1 MLLQKWESK
10 SNWENIPLGVT
21 PFTHLD
27 PSAIQAM
34 QPVLP
39 KCCGHLLTTQVV
51 VECQNLEEA
60 EILERI
66 PKEVI
71 KQLLLA
77 RFASSAVVLLP
88 QNWVGVLLLVSQST
102 GLAHLIQ
109 NLSCSLSSVCT
120 CFLST
125 DLICKQKWPLKP
137 TEATMVNFNINKV
150 L

>member
-1 MLLQKWESK
+1 MLFRPCSLSR
-10 SNWENIPLGVT
+10 
-21 PFTHLD
+21 H
-27 PSAIQAM
+27 
-34 QPVLP
+34 PVLP
-39 KCCGHLLTTQVV
+39 KCCGHLPTTQAV

-60 EILERI
+60 EVLERI

-88 QNWVGVLLLVSQST
+88 QNRVGVLLLISQST
-102 GLAHLIQ
+102 GLAYLIQ
-109 NLSCSLSSVCT
+109 ILSCSLSSGCT

-125 DLICKQKWPLKP
+125 DFICKHKWPLKC
-137 TEATMVNFNINKV
+137 TEATMVNFSATKV